1 MTYKKNRYHFYI
13 DSVIKSK
20 SELDYFLI
28 SFAFDNAKRDDY
40 PEELTEILIGL
51 NFKRS
56 DSDNSFQWKGTAE
69 SSIMTKLNN
78 LEDALVM
85 LMKK

>member
-1 MTYKKNRYHFYI
+1 MLKG
-13 DSVIKSK
+13 
-20 SELDYFLI
+20 
-28 SFAFDNAKRDDY
+28 DDY
-40 PEELTEILIGL
+40 PEELAEILSGL

-56 DSDNSFQWKGTAE
+56 DSDNSFQWKGAAE

-85 LMKK
+85 LMEK